1 MKGFPLD
8 LNTIPVREITCIL
21 YFSRWMEMN
30 KPVGF
35 IATFSLQKGGGGC
48 QWFFLPI
55 YARLT
60 LRSQH
65 VEHLKPKM
73 CD

>member
-1 MKGFPLD
+1 MKGFLLD

-35 IATFSLQKGGGGC
+35 IATSSLKKGGVDVSV
-48 QWFFLPI
+48 FLPI

>member
-1 MKGFPLD
+1 MKGFLLD

-35 IATFSLQKGGGGC
+35 IATFSLQKGGGVDVSG
-48 QWFFLPI
+48 FFTNICSLD
-55 YARLT
+55 T
-60 LRSQH
+60 
-65 VEHLKPKM
+65 
-73 CD
+73 

>member
-35 IATFSLQKGGGGC
+35 IATFSLQKGGG
-48 QWFFLPI
+48 WMSVFFTNICSLD
-55 YARLT
+55 T
-60 LRSQH
+60 
-65 VEHLKPKM
+65 
-73 CD
+73 